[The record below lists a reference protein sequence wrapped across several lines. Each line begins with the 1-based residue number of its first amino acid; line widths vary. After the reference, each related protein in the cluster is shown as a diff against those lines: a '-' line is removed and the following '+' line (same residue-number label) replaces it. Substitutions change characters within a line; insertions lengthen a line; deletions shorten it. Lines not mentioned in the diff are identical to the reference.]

1 MVWEAFDVLWHNK
14 VDSLVTGLYVADLK
28 DLSVVAEDVRSHLER
43 RNVDY
48 IYIWVL
54 GREDSTDLSVLA
66 LQEFVH

>member
-1 MVWEAFDVLWHNK
+1 MVWETFDVLWHNK

-28 DLSVVAEDVRSHLER
+28 DLSVVAEDIRSHLER

-48 IYIWVL
+48 IYILVL